1 MLLILIHE
9 PPYSPT
15 QIDWAVRL
23 LQGGHRLAI
32 VATWLLVAGFVLAL
46 LNKPA
51 DQVTLW
57 VIFAADGAI
66 VLAGLLLL
74 RAYRTA
80 RPMRQIIGLLLFSL
94 AIAHIAGWLL
104 LDRFEHLAAWRESP
118 AVQSVLKPQST

>member
-1 MLLILIHE
+1 LIHE
-9 PPYSPT
+9 PPYSPAPT
-15 QIDWAVRL
+15 DWAIRL

-32 VATWLLVAGFVLAL
+32 IATILLVTAIGLAL
-46 LNKPA
+46 GNKPA
-51 DQVTLW
+51 DHVTLW

-94 AIAHIAGWLL
+94 VLAHVAGWLL
-104 LDRFEHLAAWRESP
+104 IDRFEHVAAWRDSL
-118 AVQSVLKPQST
+118 AVQSVPQST